1 MSFLPARARPFLAL
15 LNLVLSV
22 SFVNAAPVNPAEI
35 PGDTKWLLHFDVEK
49 ARNWKLM
56 QKWQKQMES
65 KTWYQD
71 KLEKMI
77 DDYGWNPTEDLEGVL
92 MYDSEYAR
100 HNGVLA
106 LHVRNIDVNKI
117 TARFKKMH
125 PDAET
130 ETYRNRFIST
140 WTDLSPYQGEHSVSG
155 CLATDSLMLVANDP
169 QKIRST
175 IDVLDGEAASLEKT
189 SPLLQSFNQTAILA
203 CRAIDVPDQYQSQTR
218 CPILRRCRSA
228 TMFFNADDDA
238 MQLKYD
244 LEAND
249 EELASK
255 MKGAVTG
262 MRAMMGMQVRKN
274 ELGKKMLE
282 AMKITREGNHLL
294 VEWEGKTEEFEELA
308 QTMRDKK
315 WKKYDWKQGGKKQKS
330 NSNNRKLSPKKEPA
344 EDLDEWIKNFQL

>member
-71 KLEKMI
+71 KIEKMI
-77 DDYGWNPTEDLEGVL
+77 DDYGWNPAEDLEGIS

-106 LHVRNIDVNKI
+106 LHVRNIDIKKI
-117 TARFKKMH
+117 VSRFKKMH

-140 WTDLSPYQGEHSVSG
+140 WTDSSPYQGEHSVSG
-155 CLATDSLMLVANDP
+155 CLVSDSLMLIANDP

-175 IDVLDGEAASLEKT
+175 IDVLDGEADALEET
-189 SPLLQSFNQTAILA
+189 ATLLESFNQEALLA
-203 CRAIDVPDQYQSQTR
+203 CRAIDVPDEYQAHTR
-218 CPILRRCRSA
+218 CPVLQRCRAA
-228 TMFFNADDDA
+228 TMFFSVNDDA

-244 LEAND
+244 LEANN

-294 VEWEGKTEEFEELA
+294 VEWRGKTAEFEELA
-308 QTMRDKK
+308 QTMKGK
-315 WKKYDWKQGGKKQKS
+315 QWKKYRLEAGEKETEIKFKQ
-330 NSNNRKLSPKKEPA
+330 
-344 EDLDEWIKNFQL
+344 